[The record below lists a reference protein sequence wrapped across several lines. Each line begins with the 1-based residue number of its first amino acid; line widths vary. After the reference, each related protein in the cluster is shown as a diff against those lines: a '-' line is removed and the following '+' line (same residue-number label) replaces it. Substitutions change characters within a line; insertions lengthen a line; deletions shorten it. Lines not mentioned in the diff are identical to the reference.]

1 MLTNEFFN
9 SFIGLYRPYMKRT
22 QSILDQFD
30 LHPGQWLILRDIAS
44 TSPTTLVRISKRRF
58 IEKPTTRK
66 IIKVLSDK
74 ELLIVEPSKEDK
86 REKFLSLS
94 DKGQTLYEDVYRKI
108 LPVQRELIKN
118 ARLSDEDLENVISVM
133 NKLHLALSEEESE

>member
-1 MLTNEFFN
+1 
-9 SFIGLYRPYMKRT
+9 MKRT

-44 TSPTTLVRISKRRF
+44 TSPTTLVHISKHRF

-66 IIKVLSDK
+66 IIKVLYDK
-74 ELLIVEPSKEDK
+74 ELLIVEPSKKDK
-86 REKFLSLS
+86 REKLLSLS
-94 DKGQTLYEDVYRKI
+94 DKGQILYEDVYRKI

-118 ARLSDEDLENVISVM
+118 AGLSDVELENVISVM
-133 NKLHLALSEEESE
+133 NKLHHAFLEEESE

>member
-44 TSPTTLVRISKRRF
+44 TSPTTLVHISKRRF

-66 IIKVLSDK
+66 IIKVLSDR

-86 REKFLSLS
+86 REKLLSLS
-94 DKGQTLYEDVYRKI
+94 DKGQTLYVDVYRKI

-118 ARLSDEDLENVISVM
+118 ARLSDVERENVISVM
-133 NKLHLALSEEESE
+133 NKLHHAFLEEESE

>member
-1 MLTNEFFN
+1 
-9 SFIGLYRPYMKRT
+9 MKRT

-44 TSPTTLVRISKRRF
+44 TSPTTLVHISKRRF

-66 IIKVLSDK
+66 IIKVLSDR

-86 REKFLSLS
+86 REKLLSLS
-94 DKGQTLYEDVYRKI
+94 DKGQTLYVDVYRKI
-108 LPVQRELIKN
+108 LPVHVSLLKMLDYLTWNLKMLFQ
-118 ARLSDEDLENVISVM
+118 
-133 NKLHLALSEEESE
+133 

>member
-44 TSPTTLVRISKRRF
+44 TSPTTLVHISKRRF

-66 IIKVLSDK
+66 IIKVLSDR

-86 REKFLSLS
+86 REKLLSLS
-94 DKGQTLYEDVYRKI
+94 DKGQTLYVDVYRKI
-108 LPVQRELIKN
+108 LPVQRELIKMLDYLTWN
-118 ARLSDEDLENVISVM
+118 LKMLFQ
-133 NKLHLALSEEESE
+133 

>member
-44 TSPTTLVRISKRRF
+44 TSPTTLVHISKRRF

-66 IIKVLSDK
+66 IIKVLSDR

-86 REKFLSLS
+86 REKLLSLS
-94 DKGQTLYEDVYRKI
+94 DKGQTLYVDVYRKI
-108 LPVQRELIKN
+108 LPVQRELLKMLDYLTWN
-118 ARLSDEDLENVISVM
+118 LKMLFQ
-133 NKLHLALSEEESE
+133 

>member
-44 TSPTTLVRISKRRF
+44 TSPTTLVHISKRRF

-66 IIKVLSDK
+66 IIKVLSDR

-86 REKFLSLS
+86 LLSLS
-94 DKGQTLYEDVYRKI
+94 DKGQTLYVDVYRKI

-118 ARLSDEDLENVISVM
+118 ARLSDVELENVISVM
-133 NKLHLALSEEESE
+133 NKLHHAFLEEESE